1 MEHYVNEI
9 SQADNDES
17 SDEDLISGDRKDDSL
32 TAVDETS
39 NETFVEVGAQSSTF
53 EHFKRL
59 MRCSDIAIIPHCA
72 LDLMKL
78 VDLGKI
84 EKGAVSSAAHFK
96 SRNGRWFSQKKSEG
110 ETANV
115 DEESKAPICIQRDS
129 LIQVECKRGR
139 MTSLENYRVL
149 GLFGK
154 YYNKW
159 FVSLEDSFAWTGIPS
174 AVKNARVMVRL
185 VKKKA
190 GSNYKEVILEAGGVW
205 GPKQVF
211 RVVNYKD
218 IVGVDN
224 QLVEV

>member
-1 MEHYVNEI
+1 
-9 SQADNDES
+9 
-17 SDEDLISGDRKDDSL
+17 
-32 TAVDETS
+32 
-39 NETFVEVGAQSSTF
+39 
-53 EHFKRL
+53 
-59 MRCSDIAIIPHCA
+59 
-72 LDLMKL
+72 
-78 VDLGKI
+78 
-84 EKGAVSSAAHFK
+84 
-96 SRNGRWFSQKKSEG
+96 
-110 ETANV
+110 
-115 DEESKAPICIQRDS
+115 
-129 LIQVECKRGR
+129 

>member
-1 MEHYVNEI
+1 MASKRPKRKTSRSPKEAW
-9 SQADNDES
+9 AD
-17 SDEDLISGDRKDDSL
+17 
-32 TAVDETS
+32 
-39 NETFVEVGAQSSTF
+39 
-53 EHFKRL
+53 
-59 MRCSDIAIIPHCA
+59 
-72 LDLMKL
+72 
-78 VDLGKI
+78 
-84 EKGAVSSAAHFK
+84 
-96 SRNGRWFSQKKSEG
+96 
-110 ETANV
+110 
-115 DEESKAPICIQRDS
+115 
-129 LIQVECKRGR
+129 
-139 MTSLENYRVL
+139 L